1 MINFVI
7 NHSVQL
13 IAISNIYQLIA
24 IDCYNSLIDIQGKNL
39 CKLLVICVHDDQITS
54 KNDTAAEN

>member
-1 MINFVI
+1 M
-7 NHSVQL
+7 QL

-24 IDCYNSLIDIQGKNL
+24 IVCYNSLLIDIQDKNL
-39 CKLLVICVHDDQITS
+39 CKLLVICVRDDQITS